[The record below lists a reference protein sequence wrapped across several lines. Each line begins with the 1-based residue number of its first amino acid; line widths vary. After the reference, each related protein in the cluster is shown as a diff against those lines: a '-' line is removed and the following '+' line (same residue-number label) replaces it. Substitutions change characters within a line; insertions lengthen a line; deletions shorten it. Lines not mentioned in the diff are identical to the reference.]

1 MPKFTDKERE
11 EIQRLLLSEGEKLF
25 STYGLKKLV
34 VDDIAEAAKISKGS
48 FYNFYQ
54 NKEHLFIVINFMLQ
68 NKMFSEIDKM
78 LQQEKSTPKQTA
90 KKAILLLLE
99 KIDLH
104 PMLKNLD
111 INTYTYLRRK
121 LPDNIFDSHALN
133 DEKFFNSLSKYGIT
147 FKKPIG
153 IITKTLQALYGVS
166 REYLED
172 DDYKEIVSI
181 MIDGII
187 EQVNE

>member
-78 LQQEKSTPKQTA
+78 LQQEKSTPKQTT

-104 PMLKNLD
+104 PMLKSLD

-147 FKKPIG
+147 FKKPTG

-172 DDYKEIVSI
+172 GDYKEIVSI

>member
-78 LQQEKSTPKQTA
+78 LQQEKSTPKQTT

-104 PMLKNLD
+104 PMLKSLD

-147 FKKPIG
+147 FKKPIS

-172 DDYKEIVSI
+172 GDYKEIVSI